1 MSLDLAFL
9 VGFLAAGIRLAAPI
23 ALAALGETL
32 AQRSGVIN
40 VGLEGVML
48 VGAFVAVLCAVAGG
62 SPWFGLLAA
71 IAAGCAMGAIHA
83 WLAVVLRLDQI
94 VVGIAL
100 IFLGLGLSGYGYR
113 LTLGAEGAAAR
124 VPGFEPL
131 AIPVLSDLPV
141 VGPLLFSQH
150 LLVYV
155 AVLIALALAWLF
167 RRTRL
172 GLVID
177 TAGEAPGA
185 ALALGIGVDRVRL
198 GAVIAG
204 GGLAGMGGAFLS
216 IAQLSGF
223 VEDMVAGRGFIAIAC
238 VVLARWNPLA
248 VLLVALV
255 FGLADAAQIRLQAFF
270 PAIPY
275 QLFVIAPYVVA
286 IVSMVFFSRRS
297 RMPAALGRAPG
308 EAD

>member
-1 MSLDLAFL
+1 MSIDLALL
-9 VGFLAAGIRLAAPI
+9 VGFFAAGIRLAAPI
-23 ALAALGETL
+23 ALAAIGETL

-40 VGLEGVML
+40 VGLEGIML
-48 VGAFVAVLCAVAGG
+48 VGAFVAVLVAVATG
-62 SPWFGLLAA
+62 SPWPGLLAA
-71 IAAGCAMGAIHA
+71 IAAGCVMGGVHA
-83 WLAVVLRLDQI
+83 LLAVILRLDQI

-100 IFLGLGLSGYGYR
+100 IFLGLGISSYGYR
-113 LTLGAEGAAAR
+113 LTLGAQGAATR
-124 VPGFEPL
+124 VPGFEPV
-131 AIPVLSDLPV
+131 AIPGLSDLPV

-150 LLVYV
+150 ILVYV
-155 AVLIALALAWLF
+155 AVVLAVALAWMF

-177 TAGEAPGA
+177 TAGEAPRA
-185 ALALGIGVDRVRL
+185 ATALGISVPKVRSW
-198 GAVIAG
+198 AVIAG

-216 IAQLSGF
+216 IAQLNGF

-238 VVLARWNPLA
+238 VVLARWNPVGA
-248 VLLVALV
+248 VLVAFV
-255 FGLADAAQIRLQAFF
+255 FGLADAGQIRLQAFF

-275 QLFVIAPYVVA
+275 QFFVIAPYVVA
-286 IVSMVFFSRRS
+286 ILSMVFFSRRS